1 MNALLPDGLHHF
13 VAACNWAS
21 SRYTDAAR
29 VVGDP
34 GLRLQ
39 FKHLATV
46 RSEMGV
52 ALCAAAGV
60 SASYA
65 ATNDDDFPRVSP
77 PPPTAGRIP
86 LGGEEKNEPLSR
98 DKLRALVRALREHD
112 ELMLGDVRRL
122 RRETAS
128 NISATLDHVAATL
141 ASDLEKMRILENLT
155 EEVAQPMRSR

>member
-1 MNALLPDGLHHF
+1 MIRGYGFNSSTWRRSGAR
-13 VAACNWAS
+13 WAS
-21 SRYTDAAR
+21 R
-29 VVGDP
+29 
-34 GLRLQ
+34 
-39 FKHLATV
+39 
-46 RSEMGV
+46 
-52 ALCAAAGV
+52 CAQPPA
-60 SASYA
+60 SPPSYA